1 MTSAAWGNGF
11 ATAGSGPSTA
21 TDELPGTPGP
31 PVVGERAVVQERPQR
46 PWWRRPRFYVRVVL
60 VLLLALFAYVA
71 ITFVQV
77 WQASR
82 RDAAGPAQAIVVL
95 GAAQY
100 NGTPS
105 PALEKRL
112 DHALEL
118 YRAGEAPRIVVTGGR
133 QAGDRYT
140 EATTGYDYLRAAGV
154 PDEAI
159 LKEVQG
165 RSTYESLAAT
175 ARFLRRQDVTDVLF
189 VTSPA
194 HAKRVSVIADEVG
207 LTGGVSPTGH
217 QAPLASLG
225 RETLAVAAGRVVG
238 FGRLDALDH

>member
-1 MTSAAWGNGF
+1 MTKAASVHGN
-11 ATAGSGPSTA
+11 APAGTVASTA
-21 TDELPGTPGP
+21 TEELPAAVDP
-31 PVVGERAVVQERPQR
+31 PVVGERAVSRSRPRR
-46 PWWRRPRFYVRVVL
+46 PWWRRPGFYVRVAL
-60 VLLLALFAYVA
+60 VLMLALGAYVG

-82 RDAAGPAQAIVVL
+82 QDASGPAQAIVVL

-175 ARFLRRQDVTDVLF
+175 ARFLRKRDVTDVLF

-217 QAPLASLG
+217 RAPLASLG